1 MKKCST
7 CQIQKDLSSFH
18 KNRRSYD
25 GLCAR
30 CIECDKIYKRSDSI
44 KLATKNRAIRNREKI
59 NANMRAYAKA
69 NRDKFAAY
77 QKRYADKNRDK
88 IRELNR
94 KSYNSEKSRPKN
106 NARAAARRA
115 NKGLATFPGFKDQ
128 INQIYKNCP
137 NGHHV
142 DHIVPLKGTDVCGL
156 HVPWNLQ
163 YLPALENIK
172 KGNKVILD
180 E

>member
-7 CQIQKDLSSFH
+7 CQIQKSELCFHRNSSS
-18 KNRRSYD
+18 KD
-25 GLCAR
+25 GLCGR
-30 CIECDKIYKRSDSI
+30 CKECDREYKKSDVT
-44 KLATKNRAIRNREKI
+44 KKALKKRTEKNRDLI
-59 NANMRAYAKA
+59 NARQRAYAKA
-69 NRDKFAAY
+69 NRDKFAVY

-115 NKGLATFPGFKDQ
+115 NKGLASFPGFKDQ
-128 INQIYKNCP
+128 INHIYKNCP
-137 NGHHV
+137 KGHHV
-142 DHIVPLKGTDVCGL
+142 DHIVPLKGKEVCGL

-163 YLPALENIK
+163 YLPALVNIK
-172 KGNKVILD
+172 KGNKTILD